1 MAARPLTLTSEV
13 VRDWC
18 RRFGQPTLTS
28 YAAGIPD
35 LATYGTW
42 IKCCRMITGACH
54 YLWRA
59 VDQDGH
65 VLDILRRGRHDK
77 AIATT
82 FCRKCSRV
90 WISSTKSEKF
100 QPFFRKALIDLE

>member
-1 MAARPLTLTSEV
+1 
-13 VRDWC
+13 
-18 RRFGQPTLTS
+18 
-28 YAAGIPD
+28 
-35 LATYGTW
+35 
-42 IKCCRMITGACH
+42 MITGACH

-100 QPFFRKALIDLE
+100 QPFFRKVLINLEIIPYMTDRLTGTCFDRNHHV